1 MQIHMTQPLFAWECL
16 DDSPALETI
25 GRVLAAVP
33 DGRLLQSL
41 RAARGRGRNDYPVET
56 LWGTVLLTAV
66 LRHPT
71 FEACLAELVRNRD
84 LRELIG
90 IESEGGVPKKWNV
103 SRFLDVLGSE
113 PHLSLLREVFDGM
126 AQRLAAVVDDLGR
139 HAAGDATALHARRK
153 GARAGDGQD
162 DEGLPQPSGGR
173 KEYTDADGAVT
184 SVYEWFGYKLH
195 LLVDA
200 VHEVILAYKVTAP
213 GDGDGQ
219 TLPALVDQAEGNLPA
234 ARIETLAYDKAAD
247 SNDVHRRLDRSGIR
261 PLIEN
266 RSLWKDELERAIPGQ
281 KPASN
286 LVHDESGTVYCYDM
300 HSNPPVRHRMAYIG
314 HEAQRGTLKYRCPA
328 RHERWNC
335 PAEHLCN
342 RGKSYGLTVRV
353 KRATDL
359 RRFPPIPRATKKFER
374 LYKGRS
380 AVERVN
386 ARVKLFWGADDG
398 NITGARRFHAHIGV
412 VMAAHL
418 AFATVL
424 AAAPR
429 RTGILGKTR
438 LGPVQKALQA
448 SLAPPGSA

>member
-1 MQIHMTQPLFAWECL
+1 MQIHMTQPLFAWGCL
-16 DDSPALETI
+16 EDSPALETI
-25 GRVLAAVP
+25 RRVLAAVP
-33 DGRLLQSL
+33 DGRLLASL
-41 RAARGRGRNDYPVET
+41 RTARGRGRNDYPVET
-56 LWGTVLLTAV
+56 LWGTVLLTVV

-71 FEACLAELVRNRD
+71 FEACLAELVRNKE

-126 AQRLAAVVDDLGR
+126 ARRLAAVVDDLGR
-139 HAAGDATALHARRK
+139 QSAGDATALHARRS
-153 GARAGDGQD
+153 GSRDRQRG

-173 KEYTDADGAVT
+173 KEYTDEKGRVT

-195 LLVDA
+195 LLVDT
-200 VHEVILAYKVTAP
+200 VHEVILAYQVTAP
-213 GDGDGQ
+213 ADGDGQ
-219 TLPALVDQAEGNLPA
+219 TLPALLDQAEGNLPA

-247 SNDVHRRLDRSGIR
+247 SNGVHRRLDRSGIH
-261 PLIEN
+261 PVIEN
-266 RSLWKDELERAIPGQ
+266 RNLWTDELERAIPGQ
-281 KPASN
+281 KPVST
-286 LVHDESGTVYCYDM
+286 LVHDEAGTVYCYDM
-300 HSNPPVRHRMAYIG
+300 HSEPAVRHRMAYIG
-314 HEAQRGTLKYRCPA
+314 HEAKRGTLKYRCAA
-328 RHERWNC
+328 RHEGWSC
-335 PAEHLCN
+335 PADHLCN
-342 RGKSYGLTVRV
+342 NGKKYGLTVRV
-353 KRATDL
+353 KRETDL

-448 SLAPPGSA
+448 SLAPPGTA